1 MTNTAAPKSVLRA
14 IGSSVSAGKYAIKF
28 YYEFTQESGQFGG
41 MDVSMPAWVIP
52 ARDWESM
59 QATVR
64 AFNGE

>member
-1 MTNTAAPKSVLRA
+1 MTNTTAPKSVLRA

-28 YYEFTQESGQFGG
+28 YYEFTQENGHFG

-52 ARDWESM
+52 AKDWETM